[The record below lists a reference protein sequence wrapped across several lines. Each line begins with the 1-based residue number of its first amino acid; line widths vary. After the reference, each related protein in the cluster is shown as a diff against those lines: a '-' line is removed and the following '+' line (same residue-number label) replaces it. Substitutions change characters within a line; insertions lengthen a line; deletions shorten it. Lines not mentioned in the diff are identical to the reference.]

1 MKFFF
6 ILFKRKKI
14 SLNPSKCF
22 HIFFI
27 SGAELNTQNKTG
39 NTALHLSAYRGH
51 TEIVKLL
58 VQSGAD
64 VFLRNEKGRCASEEA
79 EVGNHSLTAQF
90 LYKKMK
96 GMLGKI
102 IQNVII
108 RLLVETVV
116 AQKARRMLAGKP
128 LLRFIITACLFR
140 ILVVNKYIFPV
151 L

>member
-6 ILFKRKKI
+6 VLFKRKKI

-22 HIFFI
+22 DIFFI
-27 SGAELNTQNKTG
+27 SGAELDTQNKTG

-128 LLRFIITACLFR
+128 LL
-140 ILVVNKYIFPV
+140 
-151 L
+151 

>member
-1 MKFFF
+1 MFWY
-6 ILFKRKKI
+6 
-14 SLNPSKCF
+14 
-22 HIFFI
+22 FFI

-96 GMLGKI
+96 GMLWKR
-102 IQNVII
+102 IQNVSI

-116 AQKARRMLAGKP
+116 A
-128 LLRFIITACLFR
+128 
-140 ILVVNKYIFPV
+140 
-151 L
+151 

>member
-22 HIFFI
+22 DIFFI
-27 SGAELNTQNKTG
+27 SGAELDTQNKTG

-51 TEIVKLL
+51 AEIVKLL

-96 GMLGKI
+96 G
-102 IQNVII
+102 
-108 RLLVETVV
+108 
-116 AQKARRMLAGKP
+116 
-128 LLRFIITACLFR
+128 
-140 ILVVNKYIFPV
+140 IL
-151 L
+151 

>member
-6 ILFKRKKI
+6 ILFKQKKI

-22 HIFFI
+22 DIFFI